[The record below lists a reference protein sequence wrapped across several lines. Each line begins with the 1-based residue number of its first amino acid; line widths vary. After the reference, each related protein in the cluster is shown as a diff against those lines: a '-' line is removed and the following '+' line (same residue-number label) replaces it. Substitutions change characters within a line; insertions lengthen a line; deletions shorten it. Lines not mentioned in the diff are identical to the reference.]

1 MNREAAISSLQQKLR
16 EFGIRDERVLRAFR
30 EVPRDA
36 FCHAED
42 RTYAFEDRVL
52 PLREGATLSQP
63 SVIAAMLQALEL
75 GPGDRVLEIGSG
87 SGYSTALLCE
97 LAGSVRGL
105 EVDPELVYSAQ
116 QTLSELGYANATLI
130 AGDGRQGD
138 YDHAPYDA
146 IILHCA
152 VPYVSPALLDQL
164 AVGARLVAPVGGASA
179 QELLVFR
186 ADRDAARQEGALFPV
201 RFVPAHPPKA
211 DFLR

>member
-1 MNREAAISSLQQKLR
+1 MNREAAISSLQKRLR

-30 EVPRDA
+30 EVPRDV
-36 FCHAED
+36 FCHQED
-42 RTYAFEDRVL
+42 RPFAFEDCVL
-52 PLREGATLSQP
+52 PLSEGATLSQP
-63 SVIAAMLQALEL
+63 SVVAAMLQALEL

-105 EVDPELVYSAQ
+105 EVDPELVRTAEKN
-116 QTLSELGYANATLI
+116 LSELGYANATLI

-152 VPYVSPALLDQL
+152 VPYVPPALLDQL
-164 AVGARLVAPVGGASA
+164 AVGARLVAPVGGTSA
-179 QELLVFR
+179 QELLLFR
-186 ADRDAARQEGALFPV
+186 ADRDAARQERTLFPV
-201 RFVPAHPPKA
+201 RFVAARPPKT
-211 DFLR
+211 DFL